1 MEVTSRL
8 GMQSFIKLYVFDGC
22 SKSSIVFDND
32 FVLKARGHFGRA
44 VVLSLQRQRR
54 VLLLLSCLPY
64 IHSLIEFEYLRRIIV
79 FLIRGAPGWLVGAT
93 LGGKESE
100 VNTSN
105 VNIVNCVT
113 LAKV

>member
-1 MEVTSRL
+1 MDGRPFSTKATQGSSPPIL
-8 GMQSFIKLYVFDGC
+8 LAIYSFLDY
-22 SKSSIVFDND
+22 SI
-32 FVLKARGHFGRA
+32 
-44 VVLSLQRQRR
+44 
-54 VLLLLSCLPY
+54 
-64 IHSLIEFEYLRRIIV
+64 FEYLRRIIV

-113 LAKV
+113 LAIV

>member
-1 MEVTSRL
+1 MCGGDWE
-8 GMQSFIKLYVFDGC
+8 FIKFYAFDGY
-22 SKSSIVFDND
+22 SKSSIVFNNE
-32 FVLKARGHFGRA
+32 FVLKARGHFGWT

-100 VNTSN
+100 VNTSMS
-105 VNIVNCVT
+105 I
-113 LAKV
+113 L

>member
-1 MEVTSRL
+1 MGGRSSFLYKGNAGFFSSDPARL
-8 GMQSFIKLYVFDGC
+8 ISFLDY
-22 SKSSIVFDND
+22 SI
-32 FVLKARGHFGRA
+32 
-44 VVLSLQRQRR
+44 
-54 VLLLLSCLPY
+54 
-64 IHSLIEFEYLRRIIV
+64 FEYLRRIIV